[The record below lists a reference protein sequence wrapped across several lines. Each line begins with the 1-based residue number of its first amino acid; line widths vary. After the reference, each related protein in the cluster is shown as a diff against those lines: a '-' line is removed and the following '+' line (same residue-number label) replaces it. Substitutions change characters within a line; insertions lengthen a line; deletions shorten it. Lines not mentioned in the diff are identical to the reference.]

1 MKKKYN
7 LNETILSSIL
17 LVSTVLFFALPL
29 KAAADLPN
37 LIDQLV
43 ADCPDAVS
51 AIYAKSLPR
60 YAKVLTTKIADPAI
74 TLSAVVPRACYLELQ
89 DWQLQTALQL
99 GHYGQS
105 RGLKAAT
112 ISDLTEILSWHTM
125 AKEVYYRLGK
135 TYERMLA
142 AGATEDEIAET
153 FYLAE
158 AHNLNSEQTDALVLL
173 YGEARASGTKHKAAI
188 TALKSDIAQ
197 LRKLHGEKQL
207 SGYLAKKIPEAR
219 LQTAQ
224 GASTPS
230 NAALWE
236 QLKNSIQADSESA
249 PILGKLQWDIE
260 RLQDF
265 FSDWKGTPYKWGGV
279 TKKGVDCSG
288 FVIQAIHSQFPTSQ
302 WPRSA
307 RSLAEQGREVS
318 LSDLKPGDLLF
329 FAASDVPGRI
339 THVGIFLQ
347 DNAFAHASS
356 RHGVTLSRID
366 DKYYAKRFVTAR
378 RLF

>member
-1 MKKKYN
+1 MKKQYNPCKYMASGI
-7 LNETILSSIL
+7 LILSAA
-17 LVSTVLFFALPL
+17 VLSALPL
-29 KAAADLPN
+29 KAAANLPD
-37 LIDQLV
+37 LIDRLV
-43 ADCPDAVS
+43 ADCPDAVG
-51 AIYAKSLPR
+51 AAYAKSLPR
-60 YAKVLTTKIADPAI
+60 YAKVLTTKIADPSI
-74 TLSAVVPRACYLELQ
+74 TLAAVVPRACYLELQ

-105 RGLKAAT
+105 RGLKPAT

-173 YGEARASGTKHKAAI
+173 YGESRASGTKHKAAL
-188 TALKSDIAQ
+188 AAVKGDVAQ
-197 LRKLHGEKQL
+197 LKKLHGEKQL
-207 SGYLAKKIPEAR
+207 STYLAKKIPEPR

-230 NAALWE
+230 NAALWD
-236 QLKNSIQADSESA
+236 QLKNSISADTESA
-249 PILGKLQWDIE
+249 PTLGKLQWDSE
-260 RLQDF
+260 RLQSF

-318 LSDLKPGDLLF
+318 VSDLKPGDLLF

-347 DNAFAHASS
+347 ANEFAHASS